1 MNTLETQSFT
11 LAAEFV
17 NPWPGTHI
25 IAYISE
31 MIRIVPFGRSVVC
44 LKIVPQGVTEKCCAT
59 PKSVVTYMVAT
70 SNSVTLALLQSHAT
84 LYE

>member
-44 LKIVPQGVTEKCCAT
+44 LK
-59 PKSVVTYMVAT
+59 
-70 SNSVTLALLQSHAT
+70 
-84 LYE
+84 